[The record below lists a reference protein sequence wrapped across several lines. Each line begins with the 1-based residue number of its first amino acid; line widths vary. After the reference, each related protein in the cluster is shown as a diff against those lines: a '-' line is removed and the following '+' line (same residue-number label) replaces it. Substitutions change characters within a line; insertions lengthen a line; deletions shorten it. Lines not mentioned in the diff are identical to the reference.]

1 MSKFVLIE
9 ENIDSLK
16 SLLKKEFPQI
26 QSSHLTEAIA
36 RGLNFGSNAAMKV
49 FLSKDKTIC
58 NLLSDFNKDT
68 FKDWLSE
75 KSYEGNFDVSDG
87 LFESIFL
94 PPWII
99 SNKVEMQSDHDR
111 MCSDFNIPLII
122 IKPKGKKMDIHWDCA
137 TLNYEFETQLLDSP
151 YSKSIRELEGKFG
164 SKRAL
169 FVPSVF
175 VGTICSVDRENSKL
189 VAAEIFSIISDALNL
204 IIGDLNK

>member
-9 ENIDSLK
+9 ENIESLK
-16 SLLKKEFPQI
+16 SFLAKEYPQI
-26 QSSHLTEAIA
+26 KSSHLTEAIA
-36 RGLNFGSNAAMKV
+36 RGLSFGSNAAMRV
-49 FLSKDKTIC
+49 FLSKDKTIY
-58 NLLSDFNKDT
+58 NRLFDFNNDT
-68 FKDWLSE
+68 FKNWLSE
-75 KSYEGNFDVSDG
+75 KSYEGNFEVSDG

-94 PPWII
+94 PPWIF
-99 SNKVEMQSDHDR
+99 SNKVEMQSVHDK
-111 MCSDFNIPLII
+111 MCSDFNIPSII
-122 IKPKGKKMDIHWDCA
+122 IKPMGKKTDIHWDCA

-169 FVPSVF
+169 FVPRVF

>member
-9 ENIDSLK
+9 ENIDSIK
-16 SLLKKEFPQI
+16 ISLKKEYPQI
-26 QSSHLTEAIA
+26 KSSHLTEAIA

-75 KSYEGNFDVSDG
+75 KSYEGNFEVSDG

-99 SNKVEMQSDHDR
+99 SNKVEMQSAHDR
-111 MCSDFNIPLII
+111 MCSDFNIPSII
-122 IKPKGKKMDIHWDCA
+122 IKPKGKKADIHWDCA

-175 VGTICSVDRENSKL
+175 VGTICSVNRENSKL